1 MLQIKEIVNSI
12 FTSKTYILFK
22 EGQKK
27 AWLVDIGDVEPVV
40 GFLEEHHLTLAGVL
54 ITHGHFDHMYGLPSL
69 MERYPDCKVY
79 VSEYGEESLA
89 SDRLNMSRYHEM
101 PVFYAG
107 ENIVVVH
114 EGDELVLFDNE
125 PAMRFY
131 ETPGHNKGCLTMI
144 LDNLVF
150 TGDAYIPGI
159 GVNTQVR
166 HSDKEM
172 AKKSMKRILKLA
184 EGKTI
189 LSGHQI
195 EDKQSL

>member
-1 MLQIKEIVNSI
+1 MPQIKEIVNSI
-12 FTSKTYILFK
+12 FTSKTYIIIK
-22 EGQKK
+22 EREKK
-27 AWLVDIGDVEPVV
+27 AWLVDIGDIEPVV
-40 GFLEEHHLTLAGVL
+40 GFLEERHLTLAGVL

-131 ETPGHNKGCLTMI
+131 ETPGHNQGCLTMI
-144 LDNLVF
+144 LGDLVF

-166 HSDKEM
+166 HSDKEL
-172 AKKSMKRILKLA
+172 AIKSMKRILKLA

-195 EDKQSL
+195 ENKQSL